1 VVGAVVGASATHLRR
16 LWATAVVG
24 SPARHRDLRICRS
37 DLLRILYG
45 TVQYEAGAM
54 SVNLTT
60 HELDSPPWLRVESTL
75 MATARLVRT
84 AFDVRLAPLD
94 LNLTQASLLGYIVE
108 FGATTQTQLAD
119 RLGIGRAAIGSVVDQ
134 LESRGLIE
142 RTPNPADR
150 RVWLVAIT
158 PAGTDLAHRISEVD
172 EVLRADLRRG
182 IGREERQALAWV
194 MTRLQQNLQS
204 AITGPVATTPAAA
217 PGSINESPVNEST
230 NNRREK

>member
-1 VVGAVVGASATHLRR
+1 MTAT
-16 LWATAVVG
+16 
-24 SPARHRDLRICRS
+24 
-37 DLLRILYG
+37 
-45 TVQYEAGAM
+45 
-54 SVNLTT
+54 SVNSTNSTNSTNLTT

-94 LNLTQASLLGYIVE
+94 LNLTQASLLGYIAD

-119 RLGIGRAAIGSVVDQ
+119 RLAIGRAAIGSVIDQ
-134 LESRGLIE
+134 LEERNLVE

-158 PAGTDLAHRISEVD
+158 SDGSELAARISEVD
-172 EVLRADLRRG
+172 ALLRAELRRG

-194 MTRLQQNLQS
+194 MTRLQHNLETAIS
-204 AITGPVATTPAAA
+204 AVPVDPATDSSTPTAA
-217 PGSINESPVNEST
+217 PSATPSSTPSDPT
-230 NNRREK
+230 NNRRKS